1 MDDSKLLWNETS
13 RKVVYHTPV
22 FDVTERTSTGP
33 DGQQGVYIVNET
45 RDWVIV
51 IPEYEGNFLMV
62 KQWRHGEKALS
73 IEFPGGVV
81 DKGELPEKGAAREL
95 LEETGAV
102 AKKLIHLGTMNP
114 NPALFSN
121 KVHIYLAEELEFSGK
136 QNLDSDEFLNCMKLP
151 VSEVLSKIGTKEYPH
166 ALMAAA
172 AGLYL
177 AKKNLL
183 QNKFD
188 SI

>member
-1 MDDSKLLWNETS
+1 MDDSKLIWKETA

-33 DGQQGVYIVNET
+33 DGQQGTYIVNEAP
-45 RDWVIV
+45 DWVIV
-51 IPEYEGNFLMV
+51 IPEHEGNFLMV

-81 DKGELPEKGAAREL
+81 EKGEPAEKGAAREL
-95 LEETGAV
+95 LEETGA
-102 AKKLIHLGTMNP
+102 AAGKLVHLGTMNP

-121 KVHIYLAEELEFSGK
+121 KVHVYLAEELNFSGK
-136 QNLDSDEFLNCMKLP
+136 QNLDSDEFVNCIKIP
-151 VSEVLSKIGTKEYPH
+151 VSEVISKTGSREYPH

-172 AGLYL
+172 VGLYL
-177 AKKNLL
+177 ASRASA
-183 QNKFD
+183 Q
-188 SI
+188 